1 MKRGKR
7 VLILLGV
14 LVIAVGAALAA
25 SRVKERREEIAVFG
39 ETFLSVPADSV
50 TALSFS
56 DGDTSLAFH
65 RDGTW
70 FWDDDAAFP
79 VDQEKI
85 QSLLEPFEDMPA
97 AFVIGDVDDYGQ
109 YGLTEPECTVT
120 LTAGDQT
127 TTVKMGAYSTL
138 DQQRYV
144 DIGDGKV
151 YLVADDPREDFEKEL
166 SDLIANDELPE
177 LDALASASVSGENS
191 WSFRY
196 SESGDSYCAEDVYFS
211 DDGLPL
217 DTSRVETWLD
227 RVGSVPLTDYVTYN
241 ATEEELASCGLNTP
255 DVTVDITP
263 KEGDPVRYS
272 LSEIEPAEDDEDG
285 ETTAYLRVGES
296 KIVYSI
302 APGDYTLLSQ
312 CGYNDLRHRELFTP
326 EFDAVASMDVTLE
339 GETYTFTRGEDN
351 DNGEAV
357 WTYNGEEVDIK
368 SLEAAVEA
376 LSAQDFT
383 SDAPTGRQ
391 EIALTLRLTDE
402 AHPELT
408 VALYRLDGA
417 ACLAQVNGET
427 VCTLSR
433 SAAVT
438 LIEAVNALVL

>member
-14 LVIAVGAALAA
+14 LVIAAGAALAA
-25 SRVKERREEIAVFG
+25 SRVKERKEEIAVSG

-70 FWDDDAAFP
+70 LWDDDAAFP
-79 VDQEKI
+79 VDQKKLE
-85 QSLLEPFEDMPA
+85 SLLEPFEDMPA
-97 AFVIGDVDDYGQ
+97 AFVIEDVDDYGQ
-109 YGLTEPECTVT
+109 YGLTDPECTVT
-120 LTAGDQT
+120 LTAGEQT

-151 YLVADDPREDFEKEL
+151 YLVADDPREDFDKEL
-166 SDLIANDELPE
+166 SDLIANDELPK
-177 LDALASASVSGENS
+177 LDALASASVAGDTS
-191 WSFRY
+191 WSFSRT
-196 SESGDSYCAEDVYFS
+196 ESGDSYCADDVYFS
-211 DDGLPL
+211 DAGLPL
-217 DTSRVETWLD
+217 DTSRVETWLS
-227 RVGSVPLTDYVTYN
+227 RIGSVPLTDYVTYN
-241 ATEEELASCGLNTP
+241 ATEEELASYGLDAP

-263 KEGDPVRYS
+263 EEGDPIRYS

-285 ETTAYLRVGES
+285 ETMAYLRVGDS

-302 APGDYTLLSQ
+302 APGDYTILSQ

-326 EFDAVASMDVTLE
+326 EFDTVASMDVTLE
-339 GETYTFTRGEDN
+339 GETYTFTRGEDD

-357 WTYNGEEVDIK
+357 WIYNGEEIDIK

-376 LSAQDFT
+376 LSAQEFT
-383 SDAPTGRQ
+383 SDAPTDKQ

-402 AHPELT
+402 AHPEL
-408 VALYRLDGA
+408 AISLYRLDGTT
-417 ACLAQVNGET
+417 CLAQVNGET
-427 VCTLSR
+427 ACTLPR